1 MQDMRGK
8 VKRSL
13 RVLRIAAPRT
23 ITLEVGAAIAR
34 PDGGSAG
41 TLTSFAHS
49 ARADGWL
56 AMARVQLDALDA
68 ELRVADATGSDHPAR
83 VTDPL

>member
-23 ITLEVGAAIAR
+23 AALAVGATIAR
-34 PDGGSAG
+34 PDGQSAG
-41 TLTSFAHS
+41 TLTSFAYS
-49 ARADGWL
+49 PRADGWL
-56 AMARVQLDALDA
+56 AMARVQLDALET
-68 ELRVADATGSDHPAR
+68 ELQVADAAGSSHPAR